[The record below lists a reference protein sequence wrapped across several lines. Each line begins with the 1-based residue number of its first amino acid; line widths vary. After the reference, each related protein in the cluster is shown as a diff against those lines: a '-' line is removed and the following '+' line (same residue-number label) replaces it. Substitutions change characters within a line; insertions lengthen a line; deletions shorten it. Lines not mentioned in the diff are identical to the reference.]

1 MSWFHVWLFL
11 HVTAAIVPFGPTF
24 VFPLIGI
31 AASKEPQ
38 HVGFALGVDSAIED
52 KLVIPFA
59 LTMPVSG
66 IGMAV
71 VLGIDWAKNAW
82 LTLGLALW
90 VVALVIAVFVQRPIV
105 HRLIHM
111 AEGIRAAPAA
121 VGPGAAA

>member
-1 MSWFHVWLFL
+1 MAWFHFWLFL
-11 HVTAAIVPFGPTF
+11 HVTAAIVAFGPTF

-38 HVGFALGVDSAIED
+38 HIGFALKLDSAIED

-71 VLGIDWAKNAW
+71 VLGIDWAKNPW
-82 LTLGLALW
+82 LTLGLALR
-90 VVALVIAVFVQRPIV
+90 VVALVIAVLLQPPIV
-105 HRLIHM
+105 
-111 AEGIRAAPAA
+111 
-121 VGPGAAA
+121 